1 LVGGLGVVPGANLG
15 ERHALFETVHGSAPD
30 IKGKDIANPSA
41 MIQAAV
47 MMLRHISEKAAANR
61 IAAALER
68 VLARGEVMTR
78 DLGGHAT
85 TKKFAEAIIREME
98 R

>member
-1 LVGGLGVVPGANLG
+1 
-15 ERHALFETVHGSAPD
+15 
-30 IKGKDIANPSA
+30 GKNIANPSA

-61 IAAALER
+61 IALALDR
-68 VLARGEVMTR
+68 VLIRGDGLTR
-78 DLGGHAT
+78 DLGGTAS
-85 TKKFAEAIIREME
+85 TKKFAEAIIREIE